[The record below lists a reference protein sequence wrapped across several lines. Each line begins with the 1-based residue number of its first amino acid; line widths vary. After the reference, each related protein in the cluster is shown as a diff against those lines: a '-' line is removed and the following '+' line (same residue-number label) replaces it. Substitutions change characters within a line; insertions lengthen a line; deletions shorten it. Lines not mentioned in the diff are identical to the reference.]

1 MILYVTSNKAKISVK
16 DNTFVIEEGDLIR
29 SVPAE
34 TLDSVLLFG
43 KTELTHSCIRNLL
56 IRGIPVTFLSS
67 KGEYFGRLMSTSHS
81 NIARIKKQI
90 ACTADTDLRMKMAKQ
105 FVCNKIKNQ
114 TVVLRAYQR
123 THKKKLDD
131 VFTQLRRA
139 AANAVSAENE
149 ESLMGY
155 EGIASR
161 SYFQGLSSII
171 HPDFRFSGRTRRPP
185 KDAFN
190 SMLSLGYT
198 LLLYEFVSVIESQGL
213 SAYAGFLHKDRVN
226 HPTLASD
233 LMEEWRAVIVDRV
246 ALSLV
251 LGREISIDSFVLD
264 EETGG
269 VRLDNTAMR
278 KFLTKLEMKMKTNTN
293 YLQNQMAP
301 MSFRKAIGHQVTSL
315 VRVIEDRDPDLY
327 NAMVIR

>member
-1 MILYVTSNKAKISVK
+1 
-16 DNTFVIEEGDLIR
+16 
-29 SVPAE
+29 
-34 TLDSVLLFG
+34 
-43 KTELTHSCIRNLL
+43 
-56 IRGIPVTFLSS
+56 
-67 KGEYFGRLMSTSHS
+67 
-81 NIARIKKQI
+81 
-90 ACTADTDLRMKMAKQ
+90 
-105 FVCNKIKNQ
+105 
-114 TVVLRAYQR
+114 
-123 THKKKLDD
+123 
-131 VFTQLRRA
+131 
-139 AANAVSAENE
+139 
-149 ESLMGY
+149 MGY

-251 LGREISIDSFVLD
+251 LGREISIDNFVLD